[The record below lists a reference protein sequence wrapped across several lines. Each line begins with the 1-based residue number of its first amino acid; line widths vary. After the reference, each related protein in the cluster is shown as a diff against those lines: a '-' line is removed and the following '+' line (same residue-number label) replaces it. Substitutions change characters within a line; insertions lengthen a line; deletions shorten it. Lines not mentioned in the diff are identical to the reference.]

1 MKVKISTLAENTA
14 ARPGI
19 LAEWG
24 LSILVRTEE
33 AVVLLDTGG
42 AENTAAHNARRM
54 GIDLSIVDKIVL
66 SHAHGDHTGGL
77 IEVLNS
83 IGRPVDVIAH
93 PGVWDR
99 KFVKQPDTPERYVGI
114 PYNLDTLENLGAVF
128 HLATEPFKISENIIT
143 TGEVEM
149 QTDYENIDVNHYIK
163 KNGELERD
171 TIPDDLALT
180 INTGEGLIVVTG
192 CAHRGIIN
200 TMRHAQR
207 ITGVDYIHTVIGG
220 THLIRS
226 SRERL
231 ELTIEDLK
239 TFGIQRLGVS
249 HCTGAFSAARLAME
263 FGDIFFFNNAGTELV
278 IE

>member
-1 MKVKISTLAENTA
+1 MRVRISTIAENTA

-19 LAEWG
+19 RAEWG
-24 LSILVRTEE
+24 LSILVQTEE

-42 AENTAAHNARRM
+42 TENTAAHNARRM
-54 GIDLSIVDKIVL
+54 GIDLRIVDKIVL

-77 IEVLNS
+77 VEVLNS
-83 IGRPVDVIAH
+83 IRRPVDIIAH
-93 PGVWDR
+93 PCIWDR
-99 KFVKQPDTPERYVGI
+99 KFGKLPNIPERYAGI
-114 PYNLDTLENLGAVF
+114 PHNLDTLESLGAVF
-128 HLATEPFKISENIIT
+128 HLTTEPFKISDNIMT

-149 QTDYENIDVNHYIK
+149 QTDYENVDANLYVK
-163 KNGELERD
+163 KNGEKKAD
-171 TIPDDLALT
+171 TMPDDLALT
-180 INTGEGLIVVTG
+180 INTGEGLIVITG

-200 TMRHAQR
+200 TLRHAQR

-220 THLIRS
+220 THLVRS

-231 ELTIEDLK
+231 DLTIEDLK
-239 TFGIQRLGVS
+239 TFGIQRIGVS

>member
-1 MKVKISTLAENTA
+1 MKVKISTLTENTA
-14 ARPGI
+14 ASPGI

-24 LSILVRTEE
+24 LSILVQTEE

-42 AENTAAHNARRM
+42 TKNTAAHNARKM

-77 IEVLNS
+77 VEILNA
-83 IGRPVDVIAH
+83 IGRPVDIIAH
-93 PGVWDR
+93 PGIWDR
-99 KFVKQPDTPERYVGI
+99 KFVKWPNKPERFAGI

-128 HLATEPFKISENIIT
+128 HLTTEPFKISENIMT

-149 QTDYENIDVNHYIK
+149 QTDYENIDAVLYVK
-163 KNGELERD
+163 KNGETEKD
-171 TIPDDLALT
+171 TMPDDLALT
-180 INTGEGLIVVTG
+180 INTGEGLIVITG

-200 TMRHAQR
+200 TLRQAQR
-207 ITGVDYIHTVIGG
+207 ITGVDYVHTVIGG
-220 THLIRS
+220 THLVGS

-231 ELTIEDLK
+231 DLTIEDLK
-239 TFGIQRLGVS
+239 TFGIQRLGAS
-249 HCTGAFSAARLAME
+249 HCTGALSAARLAME

-278 IE
+278 RE